1 MFPVDLIDLEI
12 DLIRL
17 EGVQG
22 FNIYVF
28 PCWLKLSFHKW
39 FWCWNF
45 QSFRNDTHLL
55 EMELLHYEID
65 CPTQPFERMD
75 HDQVSNYSNS
85 VSQLVSLL
93 RSGRASWFHTSQP
106 VSHQKQ
112 HLCRSII
119 RFTSDFMTG
128 CKHLRSVSP
137 SLKPFAG
144 FCTAWFRCPFAG
156 VTAVHKSRVE
166 QWTSPCRLGYG
177 IILPSYM
184 RIIK

>member
-1 MFPVDLIDLEI
+1 MSDLWRVDFQMFPVDLIDLEI

-22 FNIYVF
+22 FNIHVS
-28 PCWLKLSFHKW
+28 PCWLKLSFHRW

-93 RSGRASWFHTSQP
+93 RSGRACWFHTSQP
-106 VSHQKQ
+106 VSHQK

-137 SLKPFAG
+137 E
-144 FCTAWFRCPFAG
+144 TFR
-156 VTAVHKSRVE
+156 R
-166 QWTSPCRLGYG
+166 
-177 IILPSYM
+177 ILHSVV
-184 RIIK
+184 